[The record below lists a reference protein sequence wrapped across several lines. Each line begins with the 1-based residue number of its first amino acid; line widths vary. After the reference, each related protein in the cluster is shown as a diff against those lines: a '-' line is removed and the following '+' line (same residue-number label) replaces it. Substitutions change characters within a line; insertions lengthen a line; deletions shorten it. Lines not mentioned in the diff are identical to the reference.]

1 MEGPRNESMKEW
13 GKDFKVQMK
22 SKQTQ
27 MVSPRKGPQTQM
39 STAQVGN
46 RNQSSGWQQEWWG
59 PRPCCLVRTK
69 QGLRAT
75 SSLRRTRKL
84 RYVSDFLIFKY
95 WPLVLFSTMCMD
107 QTQHVYGL
115 KPAQSHQPVTSVH
128 RQKRHLSSR
137 NIREHQPSAHD
148 MLAGRKH

>member
-1 MEGPRNESMKEW
+1 MKEW

-59 PRPCCLVRTK
+59 PPAHAALYERNKALE
-69 QGLRAT
+69 L
-75 SSLRRTRKL
+75 L
-84 RYVSDFLIFKY
+84 
-95 WPLVLFSTMCMD
+95 LFS
-107 QTQHVYGL
+107 GE
-115 KPAQSHQPVTSVH
+115 PES
-128 RQKRHLSSR
+128 
-137 NIREHQPSAHD
+137 
-148 MLAGRKH
+148 